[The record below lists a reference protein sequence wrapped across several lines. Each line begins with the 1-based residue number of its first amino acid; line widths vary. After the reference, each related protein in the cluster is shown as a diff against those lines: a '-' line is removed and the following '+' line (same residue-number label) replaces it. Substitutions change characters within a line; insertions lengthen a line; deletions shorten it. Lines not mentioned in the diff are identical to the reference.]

1 MTQSSGL
8 SVRRYGFSS
17 RFVGDYETASLL
29 PGGAGVDFTAFT
41 DVTKYGV
48 SGSRAIRAGTIVAIR
63 NGLAVPFA
71 VAPANPTA
79 ATFAVNTAYTAGQYV
94 QPSPA
99 NGYVYMV
106 TTAGTSAATAPTW
119 PTTLGG
125 SVTSGTATFTE
136 AALPGSVL
144 TFAASHD
151 YHTGQYVTPTVPNGH
166 SYRVIDGGTT
176 DATEP
181 TWPTIEGQTVTNG
194 GVTFADVP
202 NPSVPD
208 DVGRAYLMASD
219 SIEPAGSFFLTSG
232 QGTTGLYAGG
242 VFYEDLLPD
251 ADPLTHKLP
260 AALRSALGPL
270 FVLTESFS
278 FHEQNTP

>member
-8 SVRRYGFSS
+8 SIRRYGFSS

-41 DVTKYGV
+41 DVAKYGA
-48 SGSRAIRAGTIVAIR
+48 SGSRAIRAGTIVSIR

-79 ATFAVNTAYTAGQYV
+79 AAFAASTPLTVGTYV
-94 QPSPA
+94 RPITP
-99 NGYVYMV
+99 NGYTYVV
-106 TTAGTSAATAPTW
+106 STAGTTAATEPVW
-119 PTTLGG
+119 PITLGA
-125 SVTSGTATFTE
+125 SVASGTVTFTE

-144 TFAASHD
+144 TFAVNHD

-166 SYRVIDGGTT
+166 SYRVVDGGTT

-181 TWPTIEGQTVTNG
+181 TWPTREGQTVTNG

-232 QGTTGLYAGG
+232 QGTTGLYSGG

-251 ADPLTHKLP
+251 ADPLTHELP
-260 AALRSALGPL
+260 AALKSALGPL
-270 FVLTESFS
+270 FVLTRSFS